1 MSNGITTETETARW
15 EDPLMAA
22 IRPAVREAIEA
33 ALEKELSELLGAAR
47 YARVATRL
55 GYRNGGQVRPLGTP
69 LGQIPVTVPWARV
82 QTAGGSQEWRSA
94 TLPRYARRLQ
104 HVSQTVV
111 QVYLT
116 GTNQRKIAAALRPLL
131 TGVALSKSAVSR
143 LVGELQLAR
152 EAWLTRRLEDD
163 RFVYLYLDGFVV
175 PVRRDGRV
183 VRTPLLVVIGVRATG
198 ERLLL
203 ALHLATG
210 ETTRGWRTVLEDLI
224 TRGLAAPQLCIMDGG
239 GGLRAAV
246 EALWPDTPIQRCV
259 VHKLRNLLAHAPQHS
274 HAAVKADFHRVV
286 YATSRAEAE
295 RAYAQML
302 RRWRTR
308 CGAVADSLAEGGPHL
323 LTFYAFPSFQWK
335 ALRSTNVIE
344 RVHEELRRRIKT
356 QGAWSTEQGV
366 LNLIHALFATGILQL
381 RRLVG
386 YTTLNATVGATG
398 KQAA

>member
-1 MSNGITTETETARW
+1 MANGITTSTANENW
-15 EDPLMAA
+15 DDPLMAA
-22 IRPAVREAIEA
+22 IRPAVREAIET
-33 ALEKELSELLGAAR
+33 ALEKELSGLLGADR

-55 GYRNGGQVRPLGTP
+55 GYRNGAHVRELGTP
-69 LGQIPVTVPWARV
+69 MGQIPVRIPRARV
-82 QTAGGSQEWRSA
+82 QTATGAREWRSTA
-94 TLPRYARRLQ
+94 LPRYARRLQ
-104 HVSQTVV
+104 QVSQAVV
-111 QVYLT
+111 QVYLA

-131 TGVALSKSAVSR
+131 TGVALSKSAISR
-143 LVGELQLAR
+143 LVGELQVAR
-152 EAWLTRRLEDD
+152 EAWLTRRFDED

-183 VRTPLLVVIGVRATG
+183 VRAPLLVVIGVRSTG

-210 ETTRGWRTVLEDLI
+210 ETARGWRTVLEDVI
-224 TRGLAAPQLCIMDGG
+224 ARGLTAPQLCIMDGG

-259 VHKLRNLLAHAPQHS
+259 VHKVRNLLAHAPHHS

-302 RRWRTR
+302 RRWRLK
-308 CGAVADSLAEGGPHL
+308 CAAVADSLAEGGANL
-323 LTFYAFPSFQWK
+323 LTFYAFPALQWK

-356 QGAWSTEQGV
+356 QAAWSTEQGV
-366 LNLIHALFATGILQL
+366 LNLVHALFATGILQL
-381 RRLVG
+381 RRMVG
-386 YTTLNATVGATG
+386 YTTLD
-398 KQAA
+398 AAVSSSQRVA